1 MPPYEV
7 PSDVVTFVTEYI
19 ESIEQLEVLLLV
31 ANGGEWTA
39 EGIARE
45 LRGNEASAANW
56 LQRLGESGLVRQV
69 PSGKYA
75 YQPSSPELKRAV
87 AQLDSAYRTARYRVI
102 ELIFSKPLDKI
113 RTFSEAFRLKRDK

>member
-31 ANGGEWTA
+31 ASGGEWTA
-39 EGIARE
+39 ERIARE
-45 LRGNEASAANW
+45 LRGNEASVANW
-56 LQRLGESGLVRQV
+56 LERLNHSGLAAQV
-69 PSGKYA
+69 SSGSYT
-75 YQPSSPELKRAV
+75 YQPSTPELKRAV